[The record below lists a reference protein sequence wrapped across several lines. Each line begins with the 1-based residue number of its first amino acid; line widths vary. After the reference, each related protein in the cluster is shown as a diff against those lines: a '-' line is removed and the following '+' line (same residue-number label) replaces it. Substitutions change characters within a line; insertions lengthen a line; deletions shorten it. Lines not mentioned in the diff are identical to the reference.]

1 MPSRIN
7 GLSVTMK
14 FSFKKA
20 SAMKPQA
27 PPNPATRPARR
38 ARNAA
43 AAKSI
48 HSDSGAAQHV
58 VGNAASAS
66 PGTGTDTTESADWM
80 AERLVSPGAAPA
92 AGTPV
97 DTGSPRG
104 LRRGKAV
111 ESKRGQQ

>member
-1 MPSRIN
+1 
-7 GLSVTMK
+7 
-14 FSFKKA
+14 
-20 SAMKPQA
+20 MKPQS

-48 HSDSGAAQHV
+48 HSGSGAAAHV

-66 PGTGTDTTESADWM
+66 PGTGTDTTESGDWM
-80 AERLVSPGAAPA
+80 AERVMSPDQAPEEGVPVSTA
-92 AGTPV
+92 
-97 DTGSPRG
+97 SPRG